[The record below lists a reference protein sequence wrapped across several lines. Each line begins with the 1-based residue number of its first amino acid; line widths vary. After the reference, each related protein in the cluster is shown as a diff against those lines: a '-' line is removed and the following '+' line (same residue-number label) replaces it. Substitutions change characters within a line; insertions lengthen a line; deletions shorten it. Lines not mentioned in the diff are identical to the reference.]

1 MARFCVFHAAKCISD
16 PAAAC
21 QLAGRVCED
30 DTKPLEKMVLID
42 LNIIVRIFYQLF
54 AWMMHGIER
63 NWSFEGCLLP

>member
-16 PAAAC
+16 PAC

-30 DTKPLEKMVLID
+30 DTKPLEKMLLID
-42 LNIIVRIFYQLF
+42 LNIIVLILYQSF

-63 NWSFEGCLLP
+63 N